1 MKKTMLLFAGVMF
14 AMSSLVATPAHAQA
28 VRDKSCT
35 DAASGVT
42 WDCDFVLKS
51 ASPGTPVSF
60 AINYSCTSD
69 VCGPVLSFGLGDPGF
84 SPADASGH
92 LVGGSRLPSGL
103 ELTFAFDSVKESGV
117 SGNGHVVAH
126 FVMNV
131 MTTDASGGPVM
142 VACPVDVRLN
152 EFANK
157 SEDTAN
163 AKKKK

>member
-28 VRDKSCT
+28 VRNKSCT

-42 WDCDFVLKS
+42 WDCDFTMKS

-60 AINYSCTSD
+60 SVNYSCTSD
-69 VCGPVLSFGLGDPGF
+69 VCGPVLSFGLNSPGF
-84 SPADASGH
+84 TPDYASGH

-103 ELTFAFDSVKESGV
+103 DLTFAFDSLKESGV
-117 SGNGHVVAH
+117 SGNAHAEAH

-131 MTTDASGGPVM
+131 MTTDALGGPVM
-142 VACPVDVRLN
+142 VACPVEVRLN
-152 EFANK
+152 EFANR
-157 SEDTAN
+157 SDELAN

>member
-14 AMSSLVATPAHAQA
+14 AMSTLVATPAHAQA

-42 WDCDFVLKS
+42 WDCDFALKS

-60 AINYSCTSD
+60 SINYSCKSD
-69 VCGPVLSFGLGDPGF
+69 VCGPVLSFGLNDPGF
-84 SPADASGH
+84 TPDYAGGH
-92 LVGGSRLPSGL
+92 LVGGSRQPNGL
-103 ELTFAFDSVKESGV
+103 ELTFAFDTLKDSGV
-117 SGNGHVVAH
+117 SGNSHAEAH
-126 FVMNV
+126 FVMNI

-157 SEDTAN
+157 SETAA
-163 AKKKK
+163 AKTK